1 MSSKGMGE
9 NFHICYGKHP
19 RARTTRI
26 PLHPTTARL
35 YSFIEYSHFPNSWYP
50 VIKLTVLVILLILA
64 AAAGCT
70 PQPGLAQPETLTV
83 SAAASLT
90 EAFSE
95 IGALFESANPQ
106 VKVTFN
112 FAGSQELAQQI
123 IQGAA
128 VDVFASANQKQMDVV
143 LNELN
148 LGSTAASVFASNR
161 LVVIYPVNNT
171 AGLKTLEDLAKPG
184 LKLVLAG
191 PEVPVGQYSLDFLD
205 LAEKSGNFPA
215 GYQQA
220 VLANIVS
227 YEQNVRA
234 VLTKVALD
242 EADAGIVYATDVGKA
257 TGQIGILEIPPELNV
272 IVRYPILALPGSQ
285 QTARGQDFVD
295 FLLSPAGQQ
304 VLEKYGFSPAE

>member
-1 MSSKGMGE
+1 M
-9 NFHICYGKHP
+9 
-19 RARTTRI
+19 
-26 PLHPTTARL
+26 
-35 YSFIEYSHFPNSWYP
+35 
-50 VIKLTVLVILLILA
+50 
-64 AAAGCT
+64 
-70 PQPGLAQPETLTV
+70 
-83 SAAASLT
+83 
-90 EAFSE
+90 
-95 IGALFESANPQ
+95 
-106 VKVTFN
+106 KVTFN

-143 LNELN
+143 LNELK

-171 AGLKTLEDLAKPG
+171 AGLTTLEDIAYPG
-184 LKLVLAG
+184 IKLVLGG
-191 PEVPVGQYSLDFLD
+191 PETPVGQYSLDFLD
-205 LAEKSGNFPA
+205 LAEKSGVFPA

-242 EADAGIVYATDVGKA
+242 EADAGIVFATDVGKA

-272 IVRYPILALPGSQ
+272 IAIYPILALPGSQ
-285 QTARGQDFVD
+285 QTARGQEFIEFV
-295 FLLSPAGQQ
+295 LSPAGQQ